1 MSDSTIRGLTS
12 IIVPCSNQVEFT
24 QQCLAALRRHTRE
37 PWELIVVDNG
47 STDGTA
53 TYLAGVRDM
62 AAVPVTVISNTKNL
76 GFPAAIN
83 QGLKAAR
90 GEYLVMLNN
99 DVVVTD
105 GWLGQLI
112 ELANAKKDVSAE
124 TNAEEERD
132 GRPAVDSGAGS
143 GDPRTARSDGR
154 PAVDSGAGSGDPRT
168 ARSGDLRTARPK
180 PSNGSPHAIASP
192 QPIARGLLPT
202 TQRTIGLVGPMSNYA
217 APPQLV
223 ESVPYRDLRAM
234 HGFARQWRDQHRGKW
249 FMARKLSGFC
259 LLMKRVVYETI
270 GGLDERFGIGFF
282 DDDDLAERARRAGFG
297 LAVAQ
302 DLFVHHFGSRTFQ
315 GNGIDAE
322 KLLDENARRAV
333 DTERTSR
340 CGVMNQADAHPF
352 PGQLVPTECLGVMT
366 SAWRNIS
373 FSLAEP
379 QDTPGPRQAP

>member
-1 MSDSTIRGLTS
+1 MSDG
-12 IIVPCSNQVEFT
+12 
-24 QQCLAALRRHTRE
+24 
-37 PWELIVVDNG
+37 
-47 STDGTA
+47 
-53 TYLAGVRDM
+53 

-124 TNAEEERD
+124 TNAEEQR
-132 GRPAVDSGAGS
+132 
-143 GDPRTARSDGR
+143 DGR

-168 ARSGDLRTARPK
+168 ARSGDPRTARPE

-234 HGFARQWRDQHRGKW
+234 HGFAR
-249 FMARKLSGFC
+249 
-259 LLMKRVVYETI
+259 
-270 GGLDERFGIGFF
+270 
-282 DDDDLAERARRAGFG
+282 
-297 LAVAQ
+297 
-302 DLFVHHFGSRTFQ
+302 
-315 GNGIDAE
+315 
-322 KLLDENARRAV
+322 
-333 DTERTSR
+333 
-340 CGVMNQADAHPF
+340 
-352 PGQLVPTECLGVMT
+352 
-366 SAWRNIS
+366 
-373 FSLAEP
+373 
-379 QDTPGPRQAP
+379 